1 MDHEMSSLE
10 SNPLV
15 VVDVET
21 SGINPFRNDVL
32 AIALVPLLNDAA
44 PFELYVRPKTIQ
56 WDSHAKEMFKSYR
69 ERWEAGAVN
78 PPMACEGIEHYLAST
93 FSGKRVTPIGH
104 NVGFDVGFLRK
115 LAFLGGRDQLAH
127 LSHRGIDTHTMLYLL
142 YLQGK
147 VPEAALTSDGAF
159 RHFGIRVPEAERHTA
174 IGDALATKQLMLRL
188 LDLFGVN
195 ADALIQHAVGA

>member
-1 MDHEMSSLE
+1 MSNLE
-10 SNPLV
+10 SSTLV

-21 SGINPFRNDVL
+21 SGVNPFRNEVL
-32 AIALVPLLNDAA
+32 AVALVPLLSDAA
-44 PFELYVRPKTIQ
+44 PFELYVRPNAIE
-56 WDSHAKEMFKSYR
+56 WNSHAKEMFGAYLK
-69 ERWEAGAVN
+69 RWEARAVN
-78 PPMACEGIEHYLAST
+78 PLVACEDIEHYLGNT

-104 NVGFDVGFLRK
+104 NIGFDVAFLRK

-147 VPEAALTSDGAF
+147 VPEAALTSSGAF
-159 RHFGIRVPEAERHTA
+159 RHFGIRVPDAERHTA

-195 ADALIQHAVGA
+195 LHTLLQEAIR